1 MEEETEMDIP
11 QSQMS
16 VEEET
21 GDEIDMMLQQLAG
34 EVDGEKIG
42 NKVMVEDHTIEY
54 YSETESFAI
63 DGTVDFMVGNKKMKL
78 KTVEDVV
85 TQLQTM
91 MEMEP
96 ALESRRW
103 RKSLNRRR

>member
-1 MEEETEMDIP
+1 
-11 QSQMS
+11 
-16 VEEET
+16 
-21 GDEIDMMLQQLAG
+21 MMLQQLAD